1 MFAPLVLFW
10 LCLGYLVYDDLSRK
24 RRRPDQEGLLSQVT
38 FILSKVAFWLA
49 VVYLVSNELSLVY
62 CKGQT
67 GNHQDE
73 NRRAKSLLQFYPTPC
88 LALPNL

>member
-1 MFAPLVLFW
+1 MFIPLVLFW

-67 GNHQDE
+67 GNH
-73 NRRAKSLLQFYPTPC
+73 
-88 LALPNL
+88 